1 MHPSSCCVTTLH
13 LHSLILFLLLIIVT
27 SPCCQ
32 AFGTF
37 ATKRSGSGQIPSSG
51 RPGSILRVY
60 DETMALLS
68 NDKDKEGGP
77 DAGSNAAEILD
88 QFRIGYLS
96 DVEGHWDY
104 FLGVIYA

>member
-1 MHPSSCCVTTLH
+1 
-13 LHSLILFLLLIIVT
+13 
-27 SPCCQ
+27 
-32 AFGTF
+32 
-37 ATKRSGSGQIPSSG
+37 
-51 RPGSILRVY
+51 
-60 DETMALLS
+60 MALLS
-68 NDKDKEGGP
+68 NDKDKEGGS